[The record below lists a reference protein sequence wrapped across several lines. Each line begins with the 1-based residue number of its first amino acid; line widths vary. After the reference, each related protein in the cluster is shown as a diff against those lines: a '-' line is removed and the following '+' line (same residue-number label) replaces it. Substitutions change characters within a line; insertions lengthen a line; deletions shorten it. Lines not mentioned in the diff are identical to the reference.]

1 MKTLLWFDR
10 YFPLDDNSTAS
21 DGNIFKLPSFEYL
34 DFGDANQAY
43 MTIEYW
49 AMGAGAASTEVMLQR
64 SAAREDNDDAFEDMM
79 TTALALTR
87 GHGVHSVSFGAD
99 GAAGNKYPRG
109 IGRFVATNTSITP
122 GEFAGVRLRISVA
135 MVDG

>member
-10 YFPLDDNSTAS
+10 YFPLDDNSTAT
-21 DGNIFKLPSFEYL
+21 DGNVFKLPSFEYL

-49 AMGAGAASTEVMLQR
+49 AMGPGASSVELMLER
-64 SAAREDNDDAFEDMM
+64 SAAMQDNDDAFEDMM
-79 TTALALTR
+79 SSALALTR

-99 GAAGNKYPRG
+99 GATGNKYPRG
-109 IGRFVATNTSITP
+109 IGRFVATNTSVVA

-135 MVDG
+135 LVNG